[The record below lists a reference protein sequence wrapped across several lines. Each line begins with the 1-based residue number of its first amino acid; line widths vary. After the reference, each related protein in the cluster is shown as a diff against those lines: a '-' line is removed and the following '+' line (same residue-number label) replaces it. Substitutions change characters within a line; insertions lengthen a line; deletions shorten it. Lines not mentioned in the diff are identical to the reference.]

1 MKRILVMKIWKKL
14 NNVLTMIF
22 FTIPFT
28 IIMLP
33 IIVIFTIIDSKR
45 YNIKRRFRFL
55 EKFGYTLKK
64 EKACKHEYYFEK
76 SPIIIKIKQ
85 DCEYKISY
93 DNGINFVNIYDT
105 EIGTLEERSKLRD
118 VMTAYQDAHPV
129 DKQRGDA
136 VDTAQFFIAFL
147 SKYINK

>member
-1 MKRILVMKIWKKL
+1 MKILKKL

-33 IIVIFTIIDSKR
+33 IIVITTIIDSKR

-64 EKACKHEYYFEK
+64 DRVFKNEYYFEK
-76 SPIIIKIKQ
+76 SPILLKIKQ
-85 DCEYKISY
+85 DCEYKISF

-105 EIGTLEERSKLRD
+105 EIGTLEERTKLRY

-136 VDTAQFFIAFL
+136 VDTAPFFIAFL
-147 SKYINK
+147 KKYIDANGNK